1 MREWTG
7 EAYDW
12 YLNNMKKTGG
22 WLVLFIING
31 QFSINYRGAMTD
43 IYKPSAIL
51 VEGFVCQNEKN
62 VYNIYRLALYRYEEV
77 FI

>member
-1 MREWTG
+1 
-7 EAYDW
+7 
-12 YLNNMKKTGG
+12 
-22 WLVLFIING
+22 
-31 QFSINYRGAMTD
+31 MTD